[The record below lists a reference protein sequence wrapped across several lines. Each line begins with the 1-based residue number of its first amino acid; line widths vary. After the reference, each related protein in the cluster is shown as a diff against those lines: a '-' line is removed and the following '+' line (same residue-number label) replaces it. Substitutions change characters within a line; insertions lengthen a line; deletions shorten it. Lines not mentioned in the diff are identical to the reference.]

1 VVDNMVYRRDR
12 RSKTNTKLKTTE
24 LYLLSSTKLDRSMPA
39 PEVRVSAAVVHGRT
53 GGLPT

>member
-1 VVDNMVYRRDR
+1 MVDNMVYGRDR
-12 RSKTNTKLKTTE
+12 RSKTNTKLKTME